1 MAEADREGYERGVR
15 AMKDLAQAVD
25 KPMVEQTRAA
35 PGHAVPIPK
44 ELSVQL
50 NAVLS
55 NAIFDE
61 VVALRERERSV
72 PVENLRLTVR

>member
-1 MAEADREGYERGVR
+1 
-15 AMKDLAQAVD
+15 
-25 KPMVEQTRAA
+25 MVEQTRAA

>member
-1 MAEADREGYERGVR
+1 MPIIDAGAVEFAVE
-15 AMKDLAQAVD
+15 LA